1 MIQAGLLLLAFNL
14 LFAVLV
20 WLAMYFPGLDLAAS
34 VACGYFL
41 FRWIRGLSRVGV
53 SVWQAAGIS
62 FISQLPGL
70 ILGGLALVSWYLYGP
85 LTSNFDF
92 MLQMWHTPWIPI
104 FSWLP
109 PIYLRGFSLTFLL
122 LYLLSPAYILLVTLF
137 TRFTRPPDQD
147 GNRPHQ
153 VRLF

>member
-92 MLQMWHTPWIPI
+92 MLQMWHTHSLRQLCELFVALMVNGPSRA
-104 FSWLP
+104 FGGHLP
-109 PIYLRGFSLTFLL
+109 
-122 LYLLSPAYILLVTLF
+122 
-137 TRFTRPPDQD
+137 
-147 GNRPHQ
+147 
-153 VRLF
+153 